1 MCDVERQI
9 IEVLSVFFSGHYK
22 IELDYR
28 LVEDLHVDS
37 LEVVEI
43 VMVLNERLCIELT
56 GEMVAKWETVRD
68 ICYWVVFCKE
78 EG

>member
-1 MCDVERQI
+1 M
-9 IEVLSVFFSGHYK
+9 
-22 IELDYR
+22 
-28 LVEDLHVDS
+28 VEDLHVDS